1 MADPSGPEKRV
12 TKKTSELRGKIFFK
26 LCPKAKPRSGL
37 QNVFKM
43 GQRAELRW
51 EFVRTRTGSS
61 RLEGQMG

>member
-12 TKKTSELRGKIFFK
+12 TKKTSELRGKIFLK

-61 RLEGQMG
+61 RLEGQRG